1 MGRPSKFTQKLAN
14 TICDRIAKGESV
26 RRITEDKDMPAQ
38 KTVYNW
44 LKDRP
49 EFLQQYMRARE
60 DQADFWAEEI
70 IEISDNTDD
79 DITTKK
85 NADGSEYDTV
95 NHEHIQRSRLRVDSR
110 KWLASKLKPKR
121 YGDTKKHELTGADGG
136 PIDMRW
142 RVEVIEP
149 DAQAAEDL

>member
-26 RRITEDKDMPAQ
+26 RLIAEDKDMPAQ

-70 IEISDNTDD
+70 IEISDNTND

-85 NADGSEYDTV
+85 NPDGTEYDTV

-121 YGDTKKHELTGADGG
+121 YGDTKKLELAGEGGG

-142 RVEVIEP
+142 TVEMVEP
-149 DAQAAEDL
+149 DHADDGSA